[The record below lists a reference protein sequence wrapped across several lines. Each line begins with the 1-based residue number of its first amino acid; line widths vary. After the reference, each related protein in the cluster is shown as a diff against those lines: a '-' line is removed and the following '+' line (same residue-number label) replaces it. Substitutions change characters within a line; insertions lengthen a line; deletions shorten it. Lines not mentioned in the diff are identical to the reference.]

1 MEDALV
7 NQITQF
13 LLELGTGFFYV
24 GRQVHLQVG
33 EREFYID
40 HLLYHIKLHCYVVIE
55 LKTKRF
61 EPEYI
66 GKLNFYVTA
75 VNKQLTGD
83 GNNPAIG
90 FLICKDKDNVVA
102 EYSLEEVSQLI
113 GIAGYELKNA
123 LCKEYQSSPPT
134 IEALEFKVAK

>member
-1 MEDALV
+1 MRDDYDEKELENALV

-13 LLELGTGFFYV
+13 LLELGTGFSYV
-24 GRQVHLQVG
+24 GRQVQLRVG

-40 HLLYHIKLHCYVVIE
+40 LLFCHIRLHCYVVVE

-61 EPEYI
+61 EPEYV

-83 GNNPAIG
+83 GDNPAIG
-90 FLICKDKDNVVA
+90 LLICKDKDNVVA
-102 EYSLEEVSQLI
+102 EYSLKKFRNRLVLRDMNLATLSAKSI
-113 GIAGYELKNA
+113 NA
-123 LCKEYQSSPPT
+123 VFLQ
-134 IEALEFKVAK
+134 

>member
-1 MEDALV
+1 M
-7 NQITQF
+7 
-13 LLELGTGFFYV
+13 

-40 HLLYHIKLHCYVVIE
+40 LLFYHIKLHCYVVVE

-61 EPEYI
+61 EPEYV

-83 GNNPAIG
+83 GDNPAI
-90 FLICKDKDNVVA
+90 FVRIRIMLWLNILWKKFHSRLVLQDTN
-102 EYSLEEVSQLI
+102 
-113 GIAGYELKNA
+113 
-123 LCKEYQSSPPT
+123 
-134 IEALEFKVAK
+134 